1 MDELDEIIKQIN
13 EEFGEGTI
21 TTANEAPRPQ
31 ASLDREAFDDFNKR
45 NPMAY
50 GGQLTTG
57 PNKGKHKFTVGK
69 NKENVGYFDTIE
81 EGEEWEKKTRTK
93 QGYDKPKGKKIP
105 KSELNK
111 GAQYFYGVDYDN
123 LKDDKEL
130 TKEKKKSKVYSKI
143 NDHHKRTGKY
153 KFVVKTQDTQLSETN
168 QKKILKE
175 FPNAKFG
182 PKRKYGFAPTDP
194 EYGSVFRFVERGYK
208 KAFPG
213 LPKYMQ
219 EELINAFPDV
229 KFDFTRNSKY
239 GVPASETNLYK
250 RIQTYFD
257 DPKPFRFGFN
267 LRTPGGWILAQMDRA
282 AALGNEDYEPIK
294 QKPNKPVSKT
304 NKIIGM
310 IDKTGKKP
318 KKYNIDTIKNLPN
331 FAEIQKYYDV
341 ANLSKTPVSKYSN
354 IAKLLP
360 EGFDPDK
367 ILLNDLLQFIAKDK
381 GGINRAR
388 RAIEIH
394 HTRGVKN
401 EATGNFQLLRRDLN
415 KLADTIE
422 QQISKGNLDRSA
434 ELIEKG
440 IRVEA
445 GGQKYGPKKV
455 SPQQDFKQIISG
467 VEQELGKF
475 TKKDFNKFKSA
486 LQKIGCPGLAG
497 GGRAGFQDGTT
508 CFNKGVEKLKGDPTK
523 LSPGD
528 QANLR
533 TLGKSAKAVRFLK
546 NVLGPGAVVGEL
558 IFEGGFAANKFMNEG
573 MPIKQALGESYINR
587 FVLGPKTQIDVEAER
602 AKEFAKGEDF
612 AMAKRGERMRP
623 FMAQSATAD
632 AQRLKKREEEMKA
645 LYPQLD
651 MVNLSNK
658 EIDELLSA
666 QGVYSPFTL
675 GFGMQQRQ
683 PGIGDMRYNEDLA
696 YDEIRDVFRKG
707 AEEDIRRQ
715 QMQSIADAG
724 GVANLAKGGRAGFS
738 KGSLRKGVLSL
749 IDKSVKSTPKD
760 TTSALDKLIKKTLDE
775 DLFDKKDRI
784 VDSINISEAKKRRN
798 YPYNMRVFE
807 EPKNLDF
814 YRAIKESN
822 FRTKTGPF
830 FDRIKKA
837 GGGILKEAGDSS
849 GAPPESGPNP
859 QGLQGLLNRVKKT

>member
-1 MDELDEIIKQIN
+1 MEDLQDKIIELMDLFD
-13 EEFGEGTI
+13 GEV
-21 TTANEAPRPQ
+21 TTADKIDRPERALEKEAI
-31 ASLDREAFDDFNKR
+31 DDFMKR

-93 QGYDKPKGKKIP
+93 KGYDKPKGKKIP

-111 GAQYFYGVDYDN
+111 GAQYFYGVNYDD

-143 NDHHKRTGKY
+143 NDHHKRTGNY

-168 QKKILKE
+168 QKKILKQ

-208 KAFPG
+208 KSFPG

-310 IDKTGKKP
+310 IDKTGNKP
-318 KKYNIDTIKNLPN
+318 KRYNIDTIKNLPN

-394 HTRGVKN
+394 HTRGVRN

-440 IRVEA
+440 IRVET
-445 GGQKYGPKKV
+445 GEQKYGPKKV

-475 TKKDFNKFKSA
+475 TKKDFNKFKNA

-533 TLGKSAKAVRFLK
+533 TLGKSAKAVSFLK
-546 NVLGPGAVVGEL
+546 NVLGPGAIVGEL
-558 IFEGGFAANKFMNEG
+558 IFEGGFAANKFMSEG
-573 MPIKQALGESYINR
+573 MPIKQALGESYINKYI
-587 FVLGPKTQIDVEAER
+587 LGPKAQIDVDAER
-602 AKEFAKGEDF
+602 KKELLEREMPDGTKIMLQDTPFNIARGEEFAS
-612 AMAKRGERMRP
+612 AKRGERMRP

-645 LYPQLD
+645 LYPQLG
-651 MVNLSNK
+651 MLNFSNQ
-658 EIDELLSA
+658 EIDKMLEA
-666 QGVYSPFTL
+666 QGVYSP
-675 GFGMQQRQ
+675 
-683 PGIGDMRYNEDLA
+683 IY
-696 YDEIRDVFRKG
+696 FRLWY
-707 AEEDIRRQ
+707 A
-715 QMQSIADAG
+715 
-724 GVANLAKGGRAGFS
+724 
-738 KGSLRKGVLSL
+738 
-749 IDKSVKSTPKD
+749 
-760 TTSALDKLIKKTLDE
+760 
-775 DLFDKKDRI
+775 
-784 VDSINISEAKKRRN
+784 
-798 YPYNMRVFE
+798 
-807 EPKNLDF
+807 
-814 YRAIKESN
+814 
-822 FRTKTGPF
+822 TKTTWY
-830 FDRIKKA
+830 R
-837 GGGILKEAGDSS
+837 
-849 GAPPESGPNP
+849 
-859 QGLQGLLNRVKKT
+859 